1 MASSSASGVFR
12 RSESAATRA
21 EMASLLH
28 NAAGEEDDESTS
40 VFPSPSRKVKAE
52 HELRPPVATTAGGN
66 VGRGAAGS
74 SLGEAL
80 NLIEMEVQPGAT
92 LASIALKYNIPVAEL
107 KRVNNLLADNELFAL
122 KRLKIPVRPNS
133 VLTEILIPGL
143 GEDGGG
149 GGAGAPQAA
158 EKNTN
163 GWLLQHFSTPPESS
177 QVSSPVMSDTS
188 DMSLGAALRDVGAD
202 DVGAIAVPPP
212 TLVHGNN
219 SGSKQAR
226 KARRFLR
233 AMDKDLAVI
242 RQKNE
247 RLLNA
252 SGVPADISD
261 LDLDQV
267 AGESG
272 GSGMK
277 VLAKT
282 SVIVF
287 LVVLA
292 AVILAILWFARHEF
306 NIIKVEKPTNLTE

>member
-1 MASSSASGVFR
+1 MASSGIFR
-12 RSESAATRA
+12 RSETAASRA
-21 EMASLLH
+21 ETVSLL
-28 NAAGEEDDESTS
+28 NNEEDNESTS
-40 VFPSPSRKVKAE
+40 VFVSPRKVKTE
-52 HELRPPVATTAGGN
+52 HELRPGHVTAGAGGGGQL
-66 VGRGAAGS
+66 GRGAAGS
-74 SLGEAL
+74 SHGEAL

-107 KRVNNLLADNELFAL
+107 KRVNNLLAENELFAL
-122 KRLKIPVRPNS
+122 KRIKIPVRPNS

-143 GEDGGG
+143 GEDE
-149 GGAGAPQAA
+149 GARGTTVAKATTPV

-163 GWLLQHFSTPPESS
+163 GWLLEHFSTPPEASE
-177 QVSSPVMSDTS
+177 VGSPVLSDTS
-188 DMSLGAALRDVGAD
+188 DMSLGNALRDPVSGAD
-202 DVGAIAVPPP
+202 VVAAP
-212 TLVHGNN
+212 THGQQGS

-267 AGESG
+267 VAGESRG
-272 GSGMK
+272 RVLSNTWVILILG
-277 VLAKT
+277 VLAMV
-282 SVIVF
+282 VI
-287 LVVLA
+287 
-292 AVILAILWFARHEF
+292 AILWFARHEF
-306 NIIKVEKPTNLTE
+306 NIIKVEKPANSTEQR

>member
-1 MASSSASGVFR
+1 MASSGVFR
-12 RSESAATRA
+12 RSETAATRA

-52 HELRPPVATTAGGN
+52 HDARPPVAATAGGN
-66 VGRGAAGS
+66 MGRGAAGS

-80 NLIEMEVQPGAT
+80 NLIEMELQPGAT

-149 GGAGAPQAA
+149 GGAEAPKAA

-202 DVGAIAVPPP
+202 DVGAISVSPPP
-212 TLVHGNN
+212 TH

-306 NIIKVEKPTNLTE
+306 NIIKVEKPTLEKPTNLTE